1 MIQYY
6 FQNEDQFVIT
16 TQISHCLTSGDII
29 RIEGT
34 DTVPESVAGADLLVE
49 VVSDTQFYA
58 IPSGTG
64 GPSPDAFASNPS
76 HVKLVA
82 KSDSQNLKYV
92 SSILH

>member
-1 MIQYY
+1 LIQYY